1 VRIAIAGSVATDHLM
16 TFPGQFA
23 NSLVAD
29 SLDKVSL
36 SFLVDDLQIRRG
48 GVAANIAF
56 GMACLGLEPV
66 LVAAVGS
73 DWHEYEAWLRRH
85 GVITDHVLVSTTQ
98 HTARF
103 VCTTDQVLNQIASFY
118 PGAMSEAR
126 DIKVEEIHDRVGGLD
141 LVLIGPDDPLGMV
154 RHTQAC
160 RDRGIAFAA
169 DPSQQLARMEG
180 PQIRELIDGAAYL
193 FLNEYESALIA
204 QKSGWSDAEIMAR
217 VETRVTTHG
226 SRGSVVE
233 RRGHEPIRVACPP
246 EEAKADPTGVGDA
259 FRSGFLAGLS
269 WGVSDERCAQV
280 GSMLATYVIETI
292 GTQEYRLGRAGFLE
306 RFAATYGADAADDI
320 APHLKTPLP

>member
-1 VRIAIAGSVATDHLM
+1 M
-16 TFPGQFA
+16 TFPGEFA
-23 NSLVAD
+23 HSLVAD

-56 GMACLGLEPV
+56 GMGCLGLSPV

-73 DWHEYEAWLRRH
+73 DWHDYESWLKRH
-85 GVITDHVLVSTTQ
+85 GVNTDHVLVSQTQ

-103 VCTTDQVLNQIASFY
+103 VCTTDQALNQIASFY

-126 DIKVEEIHDRVGGLD
+126 DIKMEEIADRIGGFD
-141 LVLIGPDDPLGMV
+141 LVLIGPDDPLGMI
-154 RHTQAC
+154 RHTQMC
-160 RDRGIAFAA
+160 RERGIPFAA

-180 PQIRELIDGAAYL
+180 PEIRELIDGAAYL

-204 QKSGWSDAEIMAR
+204 QKTGWSEAEITAR

-233 RRGHEPIRVACPP
+233 RRGNAPVSVPCPP
-246 EEAKADPTGVGDA
+246 EESKTDPTGVGDA
-259 FRSGFLAGLS
+259 YRSGFIAGLS
-269 WGVSDERCAQV
+269 WGVSDERCAQL
-280 GSMLATYVIETI
+280 GAMLATYVIETI
-292 GTQEYRLGRAGFLE
+292 GTQEYRLNRHSFLE
-306 RFAATYGADAADDI
+306 RFAAAYGASAAADVE
-320 APHLKTPLP
+320 PHLHTMLP